1 MNPNHY
7 RFPRTYRDAFGGE
20 QMYPLRKR
28 FTFLRTHRDALVFV
42 VAVLITLAIAA
53 GWIK

>member
-20 QMYPLRKR
+20 QMAPLSKR
-28 FTFLRTHRDALVFV
+28 ITFLHGHRDSLVGLVAAVIILALVM
-42 VAVLITLAIAA
+42 
-53 GWIK
+53 GWLK